1 MFFKESFALNFGRNK
16 LCRIFSCLISQ
27 ACWLNLNFVLHI
39 GSCLT
44 ASRVYFF
51 IFPFTFSCFIIFKY
65 FLFYFSSFYAFFF
78 FELFGTES
86 FSISN
91 TFLFFMTSSLYQ
103 VFHWWSLSKSTWLD
117 IFPFSYCL
125 SVLLSS
131 SGQEICLPYFM
142 LCKTPCALMTPINN
156 KS

>member
-1 MFFKESFALNFGRNK
+1 MEEISCVEFSVASFHRLVDSIWILYYTLAHVLQQAES
-16 LCRIFSCLISQ
+16 ISSSFH
-27 ACWLNLNFVLHI
+27 LP
-39 GSCLT
+39 
-44 ASRVYFF
+44 
-51 IFPFTFSCFIIFKY
+51 FPVSSFLSTFSFISL
-65 FLFYFSSFYAFFF
+65 LFMLFFF

-86 FSISN
+86 FSISS

-117 IFPFSYCL
+117 IFLFSYCL